1 MVLRGWMVANPTLS
15 IILLSFLVTLIMT
28 LITKKFTNQAR
39 MKELKELQKEYNKKL
54 KENRE
59 NPDVMMRIQ
68 KDMMSSSMEL
78 MKHSFKPMIITALPL
93 LIVFWWIKGV
103 YSGVL
108 AYWIWYYI
116 GASIVSSIILR
127 KILNVV

>member
-1 MVLRGWMVANPTLS
+1 
-15 IILLSFLVTLIMT
+15 
-28 LITKKFTNQAR
+28 

-54 KENRE
+54 KENKE

-78 MKHSFKPMIITALPL
+78 MKHSFKPMIITSLPL
-93 LIVFWWIKGV
+93 IILFIWIRGV

-108 AYWIWYYI
+108 AHWIWYYI
-116 GASIVSSIILR
+116 GASVISSIILR
-127 KILNVV
+127 KIFNVV

>member
-1 MVLRGWMVANPTLS
+1 MVLKEWMVANPKLS
-15 IILLSFLVTLIMT
+15 IILLSFLVTLVMT

-93 LIVFWWIKGV
+93 LILFWWIKGI

-116 GASIVSSIILR
+116 GASIVSSIIFR
-127 KILNVV
+127 KIFNVV

>member
-1 MVLRGWMVANPTLS
+1 MVANPTLS

-127 KILNVV
+127 KIFNVV